1 MLNRIVE
8 LALRYRLLSLVALG
22 ALVVLGIRAYR
33 QVPIDAFPDV
43 TPAQVSVVT
52 ESPGLAPED
61 VEQLL
66 TFPIESSLAGLPG
79 VQTVRS
85 ISMFGL
91 STVTVYLDD
100 ATNIYFARQL
110 IAERL
115 QQAKARLPEG
125 YGEPELGPNVS
136 GLGEVFRYTVESTDH
151 KLSNL
156 ALRTLQ
162 DWTIRV
168 QLLTV
173 PGVDEVVSWGEQKQY
188 QVLVDPRKL
197 IKYGLSFKNVTE
209 ALLANNR
216 QVGGQ
221 YIDLGHE
228 QYLVRGT
235 GLVSG
240 TADIGAIPLA
250 AAGDTPIY
258 VRDVAEVR
266 EGGGRRFGAVTKDGA
281 DVVFGIV
288 VQRIGENAKQVTTAI
303 KEKLTAVRQLLPP
316 GVAINTVYD
325 RTRLVDRAVATA
337 TSTLAEGALLVI
349 IVLFLFLGE
358 IRSALVVVLALP
370 LAMLVAFIL
379 MQQFGLSANLMSLA
393 GLAVGIGMMID
404 GAVVL
409 VENAY
414 RLLGRA
420 RVGESRIQAIRQA
433 AAEVSKPVAF
443 AILIIIVVF
452 LPLFSLTDIEGKLFK
467 PMALSITFAMLGSLA
482 LTLTVIPVLAS
493 LILKPTKD
501 RETSLVN
508 RAKRLYLPL
517 LDASLRRKRRTVTAA
532 ILLLVTA
539 LTLVPFLGREF
550 VPPLQEGSFLFL
562 IGTIPSSSLAEGV
575 AVSQTAER
583 VMHTFPQVRT
593 AVATI
598 GRAERG
604 EPEDVNRIE
613 MLVDLNERKT
623 WPEAIS
629 YQALADEMRQKL
641 EHALPTAVATGSQ
654 PIKMRVDEL
663 ISGVKAPLSLRIY
676 GEDLGELDRLAAR
689 IKAVLDRVQGVA
701 DLALEANRGKPQ
713 IAVRVDRLAA
723 ARYGISVDD
732 VLDVVQTG
740 IGGKPA
746 GVVFDGTRRFD
757 IEVWLKPEFRG
768 SVETIADLPL
778 RTRDGALLPLS
789 RVATVKTSEGYAF
802 IRHDSLQRNVV
813 IQMDVHGRDVDGFVR
828 DARAAIARQVT
839 LPPGYRLEWGGA
851 FKNQQRAMAKLAVIV
866 PLTIGLIFLLLYTA
880 FDSVVLAGLIIAN
893 VPFALIGG
901 IFALFVSGQYLS
913 VPAAIGFI
921 AVFGVAMLNGIVLV
935 SFINEQLQLGKN
947 LREAVRDGAL
957 LRLRPVLMTASV
969 TVLGLLPMLLS
980 QGVGAETQRP
990 LATVVIGGLIS
1001 STLLTLLLLPL
1012 MYEWAFLHGHKYD
1025 AGATN
1030 A

>member
-1 MLNRIVE
+1 MNRIVE
-8 LALRYRLLSLVALG
+8 LALEYRLLSLVALG
-22 ALVVLGIRAYR
+22 ALIVLGIGAYQ
-33 QVPIDAFPDV
+33 QVPVDAFPDV

-85 ISMFGL
+85 ISIFGL

-115 QQAKARLPEG
+115 QQAKERLPEG
-125 YGEPELGPNVS
+125 YGEPELGPDVS

-151 KLSNL
+151 KRSNR
-156 ALRTLQ
+156 ALRTFQ
-162 DWTIRV
+162 DWTIRP

-173 PGVDEVVSWGEQKQY
+173 LGVDEIVSWGEQNQY
-188 QVLVDPRKL
+188 QVLIDPRKL

-209 ALLANNR
+209 ALQANNR

-240 TADIGAIPLA
+240 VEDIGAVPLA
-250 AAGDTPIY
+250 SAGGTPIY
-258 VRDVAEVR
+258 VRDVAGVR

-281 DVVFGIV
+281 EVVFGIV
-288 VQRIGENAKQVTTAI
+288 VQRIGENAKQVATAI
-303 KEKLTAVRQLLPP
+303 KKKLAAVRQLLPP

-325 RTRLVDRAVATA
+325 RTSLVDRAVATA

-370 LAMLVAFIL
+370 LTMLLAFIL
-379 MQQFGLSANLMSLA
+379 MQLFGLSANLMSLA

-420 RVGESRIQAIRQA
+420 ISSESRTEVIRRA
-433 AAEVSKPVAF
+433 SADVAKPVAF
-443 AILIIIVVF
+443 AISIIIVVF
-452 LPLFSLTDIEGKLFK
+452 LPLFSLTDVEGKLFK

-493 LILKPTKD
+493 LILKPKKE
-501 RETSLVN
+501 RETFLVA

-517 LDASLRRKRRTVTAA
+517 LDGSLRRKRRTVTAA
-532 ILLLVTA
+532 LLLLITA
-539 LTLVPFLGREF
+539 LTLVPFMGREF
-550 VPPLQEGSFLFL
+550 VPTLQEGSFLFL
-562 IGTIPSSSLAEGV
+562 IGTIPSSSLEEGI
-575 AVSQTAER
+575 AVSRTAER
-583 VMHTFPQVRT
+583 VMHTFPQVRS

-613 MLVDLNERKT
+613 MLVDLKERKT

-629 YQALADEMRQKL
+629 YQTLADAMQEKL
-641 EHALPTAVATGSQ
+641 EQALPTAVVGGSQ

-689 IKAVLDRVQGVA
+689 TKAVLDRVRGVA

-713 IAVRVDRLAA
+713 ITVRVDRLAA
-723 ARYGISVDD
+723 ARFGISVDD
-732 VLDVVQTG
+732 LLDVVRTG

-746 GVVFDGTRRFD
+746 GVVFDGSRRFD
-757 IEVWLKPEFRG
+757 IEVLLKPEFRD
-768 SVETIADLPL
+768 SVEAIANLPL

-802 IRHDSLQRNVV
+802 IRHDNLQRNVV
-813 IQMDVHGRDVDGFVR
+813 IQMNVQGRDVDGFVR
-828 DARAAIARQVT
+828 SAAAAIAREVT

-880 FDSVVLAGLIIAN
+880 FDSATLASLIIAN
-893 VPFALIGG
+893 VPFAFIGG
-901 IFALFVSGQYLS
+901 IFALFASGQYLS

-935 SFINEQLQLGKN
+935 SFINEQLRLGKGI
-947 LREAVRDGAL
+947 REAVRDGAL

-969 TVLGLLPMLLS
+969 TILGLLPMLLS
-980 QGVGAETQRP
+980 RGVGAETQRP
-990 LATVVIGGLIS
+990 LATVVVGGLIS

-1012 MYEWAFLHGHKYD
+1012 MYEWAFLRAHRHGAEAKD
-1025 AGATN
+1025 S
-1030 A
+1030 